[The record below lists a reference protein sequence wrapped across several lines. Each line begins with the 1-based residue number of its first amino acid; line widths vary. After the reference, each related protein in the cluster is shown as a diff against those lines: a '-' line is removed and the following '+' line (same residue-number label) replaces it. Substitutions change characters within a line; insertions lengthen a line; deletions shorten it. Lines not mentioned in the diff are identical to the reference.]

1 MQNNTPNK
9 RTISA
14 LPLITAAVFSLLAA
28 GRAEAM
34 SQPLMQHVEI
44 INRCEHAV
52 EVRAKQRLTR
62 PWKKVVRRFT
72 LEAGG
77 RLEDSRQLAGLFGF
91 GVRQAPPPKVSFS
104 HQGRE
109 ISSAVIKRFMHA
121 DEHFIIIACS
131 ENMTDEEK
139 MSPQEW
145 YSGLNLNQYG
155 VASPCRTICTVC
167 GFVAL
172 S

>member
-1 MQNNTPNK
+1 MIQNNAPNK

-14 LPLITAAVFSLLAA
+14 LPLIAAGIFCLLAV

-44 INRCEHAV
+44 INRCEHVV
-52 EVRAKQRLTR
+52 EARAKQRFTR
-62 PWKKVVRRFT
+62 PWKQIPRRFT

-91 GVRQAPPPKVSFS
+91 GARRAEPPKVSFS

-109 ISSAVIKRFMHA
+109 ISSAVIERPMSNH
-121 DEHFIIIACS
+121 EHFIIIACS

-145 YSGLNLNQYG
+145 YRWRNEQRKQEIGG
-155 VASPCRTICTVC
+155 
-167 GFVAL
+167 
-172 S
+172 

>member
-1 MQNNTPNK
+1 MPQKLFLSKWMQS
-9 RTISA
+9 IS
-14 LPLITAAVFSLLAA
+14 PLITAGIFCLLAV

-34 SQPLMQHVEI
+34 SQPLTQHVEI

-52 EVRAKQRLTR
+52 EARAKQRLTR
-62 PWKKVVRRFT
+62 PWKKVARRFT
-72 LEAGG
+72 LEAGE

-91 GVRQAPPPKVSFS
+91 GMRQAPPPKVSFS

-109 ISSAVIKRFMHA
+109 ISSAVIKRFMYA

-145 YSGLNLNQYG
+145 YRWRNEQRKQEIGG
-155 VASPCRTICTVC
+155 
-167 GFVAL
+167 
-172 S
+172 

>member
-1 MQNNTPNK
+1 MMQNNAPNR

-14 LPLITAAVFSLLAA
+14 LPLITAGIFCLLAV
-28 GRAEAM
+28 GRAGAM
-34 SQPLMQHVEI
+34 SQPLTQHVEI

-52 EVRAKQRLTR
+52 EARAKQRLTR
-62 PWKKVVRRFT
+62 PWKKVARRFT
-72 LEAGG
+72 LEAGE

-109 ISSAVIKRFMHA
+109 ISSAVIKRFMYA

-145 YSGLNLNQYG
+145 YRWRNEQRKREIGG
-155 VASPCRTICTVC
+155 
-167 GFVAL
+167 
-172 S
+172 